1 MEYGF
6 YENTNVTQKKEE
18 LKEFFGK
25 RCFAET
31 CVLGAY
37 FRGEDPWRGVLIH
50 FSSGSLKPPQLASP
64 DGGKCRPN
72 LTFHNIEA
80 SLMLPGC
87 PDVVRISERRRN
99 FRDLASGPAL
109 SILLVGSP

>member
-6 YENTNVTQKKEE
+6 YENTKCYQKKKKEE

-37 FRGEDPWRGVLIH
+37 FRGEDP
-50 FSSGSLKPPQLASP
+50 
-64 DGGKCRPN
+64 
-72 LTFHNIEA
+72 
-80 SLMLPGC
+80 
-87 PDVVRISERRRN
+87 
-99 FRDLASGPAL
+99 
-109 SILLVGSP
+109 